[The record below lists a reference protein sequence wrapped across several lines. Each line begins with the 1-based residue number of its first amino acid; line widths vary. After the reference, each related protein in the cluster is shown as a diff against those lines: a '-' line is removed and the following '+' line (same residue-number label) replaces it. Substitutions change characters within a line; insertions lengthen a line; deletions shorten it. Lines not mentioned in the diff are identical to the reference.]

1 MKNYV
6 EIIKIGI
13 FYNVFN
19 EDCLIINSLFDYKI
33 INNRV
38 GFPINTINK
47 VVNILVNNKVNYV
60 VYNKDKIVD
69 EYSNKDNKYYDVLLK
84 AKSYL
89 NINIRFNNIISNLY
103 KLDKDKLNK
112 IICYIEAVINE

>member
-1 MKNYV
+1 MIKLYKKGGFYHCYNDDSV
-6 EIIKIGI
+6 IIS
-13 FYNVFN
+13 YLCN
-19 EDCLIINSLFDYKI
+19 YKI

-60 VYNKDKIVD
+60 IYNKDKIVD

-84 AKSYL
+84 ARSYL